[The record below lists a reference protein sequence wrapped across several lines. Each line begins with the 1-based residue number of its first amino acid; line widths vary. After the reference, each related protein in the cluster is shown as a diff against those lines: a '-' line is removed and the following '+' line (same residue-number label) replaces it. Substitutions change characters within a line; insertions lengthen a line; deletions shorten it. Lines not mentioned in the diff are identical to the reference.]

1 MPQDRENDNQ
11 LTGRNGGNMTDT
23 ENGLTSERNGDEM
36 ERPFQPW
43 QWFFSSEVS
52 GSVLLLLASLSAVFW
67 ANSFLSENYHHLI
80 HTDFALTLGHYDFSM
95 SLLHWVNDGLMA
107 LFFFTVG
114 LEIKREILIGE
125 LATPKM
131 ALLPVIA
138 AVGGMIVPGII
149 YMAFNYGTPNA
160 AGWGIPVATDIAFSL
175 GAIALFGKRLPMGLR
190 IFLAAFAIAD
200 DLGAVAIIAIFY
212 TKNIVL
218 SYLISAIICVVVL
231 ALGNVLWIRWLP
243 FYLIMGFATWVSVLG
258 SGVHA
263 TVAGVVVALLI
274 PARGKYNLDR
284 FVRKVQRIMK
294 NFEVKDGLREY
305 WYAILLEPSHLNSVN
320 ALAHA
325 CHNVE
330 TPLQRLEHALHPWVV
345 FLILPIFA
353 FGNAGLTLHG
363 MSLGSVAHP
372 VTMGII
378 LGLFLGK
385 PVGITLASYI
395 AVKTGVASIPDEV
408 RWGHIFGAA
417 MLGGIGFTMSLF
429 IAGLSF
435 FTPDMLNFS
444 KLGVLSG
451 SVLSGVAGIIFL
463 GVYQKRLDRKGT
475 ELMVQTD

>member
-1 MPQDRENDNQ
+1 MEKDAQGPD
-11 LTGRNGGNMTDT
+11 TDET
-23 ENGLTSERNGDEM
+23 YNEK
-36 ERPFQPW
+36 PFQPW

-80 HTDFALTLGHYDFSM
+80 HADFSLAVGHYHFSM

-138 AVGGMIVPGII
+138 AAGGMIVPGLI
-149 YMAFNYGTPNA
+149 YMAFNHGTPNA
-160 AGWGIPVATDIAFSL
+160 VGWGIPVATDIAFSL
-175 GAIALFGKRLPMGLR
+175 GAIALFGKRLPIGLR

-200 DLGAVAIIAIFY
+200 DLGAVVIIAIFY
-212 TKNIVL
+212 TKTIVL

-231 ALGNVLWIRWLP
+231 ALGNLLWIRWLP
-243 FYLIMGFATWVSVLG
+243 FYLVLGFATWVSVLG

-274 PARGKYNLDR
+274 PARGKYNMAR
-284 FVRKVQRIMK
+284 FVRKAERIMQ
-294 NFEVKDGLREY
+294 NLEVKSGLSEY
-305 WYAILLEPSHLNSVN
+305 WYAILLEPQHLNSVN

-363 MSLGSVAHP
+363 MEPMQSITHP
-372 VTMGII
+372 VTLGII
-378 LGLFLGK
+378 LGLFVGK

-395 AVKTGVASIPDEV
+395 AVKSGVASMPDEV
-408 RWGHIFGAA
+408 RWGHILGAA

-435 FTPDMLNFS
+435 FDPAMLNFS
-444 KLGVLSG
+444 KLGVLAG
-451 SVLSGVAGIIFL
+451 SVLSGIAGIIFL
-463 GVYQKRLDRKGT
+463 GIYQKRLDKAAKSA
-475 ELMVQTD
+475 